1 MRVSAVAA
9 ESTPVEARPEPRLF
23 KAAHEF
29 EAQLMKELLAPMVHA
44 ASTDDE
50 SDSGSA
56 GALGDFAGQALG
68 EAISL
73 RGGLGIADS
82 ILRQLAPAE
91 SGSGRTS
98 SSGGT
103 ERGGW
108 HAVGNSPHVARSSAD
123 KEAQE
128 GWV

>member
-9 ESTPVEARPEPRLF
+9 ESTPVQAHPEPRLY

-44 ASTDDE
+44 AGTDEE

-91 SGSGRTS
+91 SGSERTS
-98 SSGGT
+98 DPARMKRVAWQT
-103 ERGGW
+103 
-108 HAVGNSPHVARSSAD
+108 VGDSPHPTRSSAD
-123 KEAQE
+123 NFAQE